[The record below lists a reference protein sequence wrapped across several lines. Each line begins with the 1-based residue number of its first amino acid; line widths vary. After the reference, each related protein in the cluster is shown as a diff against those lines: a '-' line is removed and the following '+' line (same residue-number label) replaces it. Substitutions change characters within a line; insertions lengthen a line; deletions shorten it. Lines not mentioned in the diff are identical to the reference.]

1 MKASCILLSVFS
13 GLAIAAPALDARQN
27 IDKANE
33 VLKALGDKTSAV
45 KADTEKNLQD
55 QADRQAVWT
64 ARVNREV
71 DISDKLAELLNDQTE
86 AKDVLNQLKE
96 EITESKKS
104 ADEAP
109 ARLEK
114 QREKRE
120 QNIQDYENIA
130 NDFREALEA

>member
-1 MKASCILLSVFS
+1 MKASNVFLAVFP

-33 VLKALGDKTSAV
+33 ALKALDDQTSAA

-55 QADRQAVWT
+55 QAYRQAVWT

-71 DISDKLAELLNDQTE
+71 DFSDKLAELLKDQTE
-86 AKDVLNQLKE
+86 AKDVLNQLKD
-96 EITESKKS
+96 EIIESKKS
-104 ADEAP
+104 AVEAP

-114 QREKRE
+114 QTKLM
-120 QNIQDYENIA
+120 Q
-130 NDFREALEA
+130 